1 MDSLTGQVLIIMGL
15 VISLGWAWRRINR
28 LEVESRDH
36 FKQID
41 DLRNQVAKLQLE
53 LQDKKVIDEPESDIG
68 DEARAYLK
76 EKGEEVK

>member
-1 MDSLTGQVLIIMGL
+1 MDSLTGLVLIIIGF

-28 LEVESRDH
+28 LEVESNDH

-53 LQDKKVIDEPESDIG
+53 LRDKKVIDEPESDIG

>member
-1 MDSLTGQVLIIMGL
+1 MDPITGILFIIGL

-41 DLRNQVAKLQLE
+41 DLGNQVARLKRELE
-53 LQDKKVIDEPESDIG
+53 EKKVISWEQEKLDKDLAKHIEEIT
-68 DEARAYLK
+68 K
-76 EKGEEVK
+76 E

>member
-1 MDSLTGQVLIIMGL
+1 MDPLTGILFIIGL

-28 LEVESRDH
+28 LEAESRDH

-53 LQDKKVIDEPESDIG
+53 LRDKKVIDEPESDIG

>member
-1 MDSLTGQVLIIMGL
+1 MDSLTGQVLIIIGL

-41 DLRNQVAKLQLE
+41 DLRNQVAGLKRELE
-53 LQDKKVIDEPESDIG
+53 EKKVISWE
-68 DEARAYLK
+68 K
-76 EKGEEVK
+76 EKFDKDLDKHIEEITKE

>member
-1 MDSLTGQVLIIMGL
+1 MDSLTGQVLIIIGL

-41 DLRNQVAKLQLE
+41 DLGNQVARLKRELE
-53 LQDKKVIDEPESDIG
+53 EKKVISWE
-68 DEARAYLK
+68 K
-76 EKGEEVK
+76 EKFDKDLDKHIEEISKE

>member
-15 VISLGWAWRRINR
+15 VISLGWAWRRISK
-28 LEVESRDH
+28 LEAESRDH

-53 LQDKKVIDEPESDIG
+53 LRDKKVIDEPETDIG

-76 EKGEEVK
+76 EQGEEVK

>member
-1 MDSLTGQVLIIMGL
+1 MDSLTGQVLIIIGL

-41 DLRNQVAKLQLE
+41 DLGNQVA
-53 LQDKKVIDEPESDIG
+53 
-68 DEARAYLK
+68 RLK
-76 EKGEEVK
+76 EN

>member
-1 MDSLTGQVLIIMGL
+1 MDSLTGQVLVIIGL

-41 DLRNQVAKLQLE
+41 DLRNQVAGLKRELE
-53 LQDKKVIDEPESDIG
+53 EKKVISWEQEKFDKDLAKHIEEIT
-68 DEARAYLK
+68 K
-76 EKGEEVK
+76 E

>member
-1 MDSLTGQVLIIMGL
+1 MDSLTGQVLVIIGL

-41 DLRNQVAKLQLE
+41 DLRNQVAGLKRELE
-53 LQDKKVIDEPESDIG
+53 EKKVISWE
-68 DEARAYLK
+68 K
-76 EKGEEVK
+76 EKFDKDLDKHIEEITKE

>member
-15 VISLGWAWRRINR
+15 VISLGWAWRKISR

-41 DLRNQVAKLQLE
+41 DLGNQVARLKRELE
-53 LQDKKVIDEPESDIG
+53 EKKVISWEQEKFDKDLDKHIEEIT
-68 DEARAYLK
+68 K
-76 EKGEEVK
+76 E

>member
-1 MDSLTGQVLIIMGL
+1 MDSLTGQVLIILG
-15 VISLGWAWRRINR
+15 IIFSLAWAWNKIRK
-28 LEVESRDH
+28 LEAESRDH

-53 LQDKKVIDEPESDIG
+53 LRDKKVIDEPETDIG

-76 EKGEEVK
+76 EQGEEVK